1 MFSTFFWSV
10 GGDDDMSPG
19 GRMEFSA
26 QRVLPSMIALTVALY
41 VWDGLSGLTS
51 GTRVYVLGFKV

>member
-1 MFSTFFWSV
+1 MFSYLFPSFSPSV

-26 QRVLPSMIALTVALY
+26 QRVLPSMVALTVTLY

-51 GTRVYVLGFKV
+51 GMLAYT